1 MGTKK
6 ATTSRPNLALLY
18 VRVSTSQQ
26 AVSGLGQEAQE
37 AALRAAAS
45 LAGFDV
51 EVVVEDGGRS
61 GKALRNRPALRSA
74 LDRLARGEA
83 AALYVAKMDR
93 LARNTRETLSVAD
106 EADKAGWRLVA
117 LDTNL
122 DTGTPV
128 GRLVMTVLAA
138 VAEMERERI
147 SERHREAHAAR
158 RARGIVWG
166 KDSGPRAVLPADV
179 RGRILTAHEDGQSLR
194 TIAAALTSEGVPT
207 ARGGAWHASTVAH
220 VLRSPSLLAA

>member
-1 MGTKK
+1 MGTKQAK
-6 ATTSRPNLALLY
+6 ATRPNIALLY

-37 AALRAAAS
+37 AALRAAAAI
-45 LAGFDV
+45 AGYDV
-51 EVVVEDGGRS
+51 EVVVEDGGKS

-74 LDRLARGEA
+74 LDRLGKGEA

-93 LARNTRETLSVAD
+93 LARNTRETLAVAD
-106 EADKAGWRLVA
+106 AADKAGWRLVA

-147 SERHREAHAAR
+147 AERQRDAHAAR
-158 RARGIVWG
+158 RTRGIVWG
-166 KDSGPRAVLPADV
+166 KDAGPRAELPSDV
-179 RGRILTAHEDGQSLR
+179 RSRILSAHGEGQSLR
-194 TIAAALTSEGVPT
+194 TIAASLTSDGIPT

-220 VLRSPSLLAA
+220 VLRSPSLAA